1 MVGILLRPHF
11 RNLCAA
17 PLART
22 KKINAVNG
30 GIDLVKDSGIVAW
43 ITGES
48 LCRMTGVVWIT
59 MPLIPKVILIVFALF
74 LPIG

>member
-1 MVGILLRPHF
+1 MVEVCSDRIFVIFALHPGLHKENQRGQL
-11 RNLCAA
+11 
-17 PLART
+17 
-22 KKINAVNG
+22 

-59 MPLIPKVILIVFALF
+59 VALIHKVILIVFALF